1 MDFIGTVWRSRSIL
15 IALAVCCFC
24 ASTPSVV
31 IASDRPTMAVLDFST
46 QGLTSDWYGNFQP
59 GVALADLVTDNLV
72 NGGQF
77 NIVDRTHIDSVMQ
90 EHQLSTNGE
99 VAPATYVQSGQLTGA
114 RYLITGDILQFEQ
127 TGESGAGGGAG
138 GLLGGAIGGV
148 LGSVHTQKVTLKVQV
163 RVIDAVTGEIV
174 QSFADEQSKSAT
186 SWGAGGG
193 AATWR
198 ALGAGGYSNT
208 QFMSSTM
215 GHLINDEAAII
226 ANHLDPSK
234 FPAARESASSVH
246 GRILTVD
253 GADIV
258 LNIGSDKG
266 VSVGMMMSVI
276 SVRQLKDPDSGKMIT
291 TEIPKGVI
299 QVVSVSKASSVA
311 RLISGTASALQLVR
325 SQ

>member
-1 MDFIGTVWRSRSIL
+1 MRSIAIRL
-15 IALAVCCFC
+15 RFFTRLFITTLCCILGIAPVAALA
-24 ASTPSVV
+24 ANKPVV
-31 IASDRPTMAVLDFST
+31 AVLNFST

-59 GVALADLVTDNLV
+59 GIALADLVTDALV
-72 NGGQF
+72 NGNQF
-77 NIVDRTHIDSVMQ
+77 NVVDRTHLDSVMS

-99 VAPATYVQSGQLTGA
+99 VAPASYVQSGELTGA
-114 RYLITGDILQFEQ
+114 RYLITGNILQFEQ
-127 TGESGAGGGAG
+127 TGQSNAGGGAAKWFG
-138 GLLGGAIGGV
+138 GVIGGA
-148 LGSVHTQKVTLKVQV
+148 LGSAQTQKVTLRVQV
-163 RVIDAVTGEIV
+163 RVVDAVTGSIV

-193 AATWR
+193 AASWN

-226 ANHLDPSK
+226 ANHIDPARFS
-234 FPAARESASSVH
+234 AASTAGGSVR

-258 LNIGSDKG
+258 INVGSDNG
-266 VSVGMMMSVI
+266 ITVGMMMNVVSVK
-276 SVRQLKDPDSGKMIT
+276 RLKDPDTGKMLT

-299 QVVSVSKASSVA
+299 QITSVTRSSSVG
-311 RLISGTASALQLVR
+311 RLVNGTASAMQFVEG
-325 SQ
+325 Q